1 MIVLAE
7 DAVAAWSEIR
17 EKEMAQDYLLDLMGT
32 R

>member
-7 DAVAAWSEIR
+7 EAMAAWSNIR
-17 EKEMAQDYLLDLMGT
+17 EEGIAQDYLLDLMAN

>member
-7 DAVAAWSEIR
+7 DAIVAWTEIR
-17 EKEMAQDYLLDLMGT
+17 EKEMARDYLLDLLGT